1 MEFIA
6 IFIAALTAI
15 KNKYINKL
23 KDKANSI
30 AKVVAGGIGKASK
43 MAKNAMHSKTLQSTL
58 AVVSAAGIL
67 SEDQMKQVQR
77 KLNSA
82 SQYLNDLDKDKLAA
96 KLL

>member
-1 MEFIA
+1 
-6 IFIAALTAI
+6 
-15 KNKYINKL
+15 
-23 KDKANSI
+23 
-30 AKVVAGGIGKASK
+30 

>member
-1 MEFIA
+1 VEFNA

-43 MAKNAMHSKTLQSTL
+43 MAKNAMNSKTLQSTL